1 MTETPKNTRP
11 DLAPIDFTKPFWI
24 TFDQSAKTRSVETFT
39 GPDAHNHANN
49 YAKERM
55 EKTGRMV
62 AVFGP
67 QCAVWRERPA
77 EAEQVDLAELWN
89 GKDEGVG

>member
-1 MTETPKNTRP
+1 MTETPKNTRA
-11 DLAPIDFTKPFWI
+11 DLPAIDFTKPFWI

-39 GPDAHNHANN
+39 DEESANSHAK
-49 YAKERM
+49 ARM

-67 QCAVWRERPA
+67 QFAVWRERPA
-77 EAEQVDLAELWN
+77 EAEQVDLASLWN
-89 GKDEGVG
+89 GEGVG